1 MGKKKGKKGL
11 KADKPKGNQIRASH
25 ILVEK
30 LGQAQ
35 EVIEELEAGV
45 SFQKLASQ
53 YSNCPSKKRG
63 GDLGI
68 FGKGQMVPE
77 FERAAYALKVGEI
90 SKPIKT
96 SHGYHVIKRTG

>member
-1 MGKKKGKKGL
+1 MGKKKGQKGL
-11 KADKPKGNQIRASH
+11 KKEKPSGNQIRASH

-35 EVIEELEAGV
+35 EVIDELNAGM
-45 SFQKLASQ
+45 SFQKLATQ
-53 YSNCPSKKRG
+53 YSTCPSKKRG

-90 SKPIKT
+90 SKAIKS